1 MQINL
6 KEVRRNPKSLNTNIE
21 KDLGWFYNFA
31 HEDNKQYSNNP
42 ADRRGIRIKCNGK
55 KRSGRKEALLF

>member
-6 KEVRRNPKSLNTNIE
+6 KEVRRNLKSLNTNIE

-31 HEDNKQYSNNP
+31 HEDKQYSNNP
-42 ADRRGIRIKCNGK
+42 ADRRGIRN
-55 KRSGRKEALLF
+55 RMQREETQR

>member
-6 KEVRRNPKSLNTNIE
+6 KEVRRNLKSLNTNIE

-31 HEDNKQYSNNP
+31 HEDKQYRYDIYFLIISLN
-42 ADRRGIRIKCNGK
+42 IF
-55 KRSGRKEALLF
+55 LLSFNIIS

>member
-31 HEDNKQYSNNP
+31 HEDNKQYRYDIYFLIISLN
-42 ADRRGIRIKCNGK
+42 IF
-55 KRSGRKEALLF
+55 LLSFNIIS